1 MIGMGL
7 SPHTHF
13 HPLSLKLLPRYS
25 HDGSTNRIPEL
36 SGRRICVC
44 VRVCVCGVEEEKEK
58 MILDKVWARG
68 SSSSNSTTRK
78 REIRVEKR
86 GPKLQEQ
93 RKSGGPYQV

>member
-1 MIGMGL
+1 M
-7 SPHTHF
+7 
-13 HPLSLKLLPRYS
+13 
-25 HDGSTNRIPEL
+25 
-36 SGRRICVC
+36 CAC
-44 VRVCVCGVEEEKEK
+44 VCVCGVEEEKEK

-93 RKSGGPYQV
+93 RKSGGPYQL